1 MLSLLESQIMH
12 AEEFVMIPKR
22 MFISKNPTK
31 EEIFDNP
38 IYQQKAT
45 QLSLLQRSNPNFE
58 QSSGKKLKDAD
69 TSTDGLIT
77 RTKSTG
83 DGTSDPEDVK
93 SELFVSDDS
102 EIEPVV
108 KKRKDSAF
116 DSIMLELKLMDEN
129 KTKRAAIILKKIFDS
144 DTVSISE
151 ENNVLHIEDEPQG
164 VKVTN
169 FLYNLQQPTKKID
182 VQKGSKI
189 LSELDIAAHLVY
201 KSHAKTVLDEFYSEE
216 EEEQP
221 TRKQRNS
228 SSNKNNQE
236 EDLKQKKK
244 VQSQKSKRAK
254 RRQTKT
260 RVEKTGLSIDDV
272 KKLDNLYLKG
282 PASFGN
288 AKRLQNLSK
297 LSMKEVKMYLETKPS
312 FTKYRSRN
320 LRFPRL
326 KVIVND
332 LNEIWSVDLAFVY
345 KLAKYNR
352 GVKYLLVAV
361 DCLSRYL
368 RVEPLKTKYAT
379 ETAEAFKKMIK
390 HKQPKKVWVDDGTEF
405 LGAFKDL
412 CNKRGI
418 HLYSTFSEK
427 KSAFAER
434 NIRSI
439 KNIIYRY
446 LEEKWTYS
454 YLDKLDSFVKTINS
468 RVNRTIKIAPN
479 TVTKKDVPRLLSL
492 IANTTFSQK
501 PKIFVGDLVRILKKE
516 ETFVK
521 GYKQSFT
528 DEIFE
533 ISSIPTLNPPTYTLI
548 DTDKEIIQGKFYQPE
563 LQLVRE
569 SPLQNAK

>member
-1 MLSLLESQIMH
+1 MH
-12 AEEFVMIPKR
+12 AGEFVLIPKR
-22 MFISKNPTK
+22 LFISKNPAK

-38 IYQQKAT
+38 VYQQKAA

-58 QSSGKKLKDAD
+58 QSSGKKDAD
-69 TSTDGLIT
+69 TSTDRLIMRT
-77 RTKSTG
+77 RSIG
-83 DGTSDPEDVK
+83 DGTSDPDDVK
-93 SELFVSDDS
+93 SESFVSDDS

-129 KTKRAAIILKKIFDS
+129 KTKRAAIILKKNFDS

-169 FLYNLQQPTKKID
+169 FLYNLQQPTKKVD
-182 VQKGSKI
+182 VQKYSRI

-201 KSHAKTVLDEFYSEE
+201 NTHAKKYSMSF
-216 EEEQP
+216 
-221 TRKQRNS
+221 TAKQRKSNRLENKSS

-236 EDLKQKKK
+236 EDLKQKKRT
-244 VQSQKSKRAK
+244 QNQKSMRAK

-282 PASFGN
+282 PASFGK

-297 LSMKEVKMYLETKPS
+297 LSMKKVKMYLETKPS
-312 FTKYRSRN
+312 FTKYRLRR

-332 LNEIWSVDLAFVY
+332 LNEIWSVDLVFVD
-345 KLAKYNR
+345 KLAKYNL
-352 GVKYLLVAV
+352 GVRYLLVAV

-379 ETAEAFKKMIK
+379 ETAQAFKKMIK

-405 LGAFKDL
+405 LGAFNDL

-434 NIRSI
+434 NIRSL

-454 YLDKLDSFVKTINS
+454 YLDKLDSFVKTINY
-468 RVNRTIKIAPN
+468 RVNRTIKLAPN
-479 TVTKKDVPRLLSL
+479 KVTKKDVPRLVSL

-501 PKIFVGDLVRILKKE
+501 PKFFVGDLVRILKKE
-516 ETFVK
+516 ETFGK

-533 ISSIPTLNPPTYTLI
+533 ISSIPTLKPPTYSLI

-569 SPLQNAK
+569 SPLHNGK